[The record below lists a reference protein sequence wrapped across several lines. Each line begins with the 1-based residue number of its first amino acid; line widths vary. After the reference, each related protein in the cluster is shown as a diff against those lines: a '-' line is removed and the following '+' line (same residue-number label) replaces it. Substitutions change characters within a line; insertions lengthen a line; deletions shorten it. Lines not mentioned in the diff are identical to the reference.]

1 MNRISNEYYIIII
14 FIGPR
19 ARTTIHTTSPGRNNS
34 KQDLIKIITIFL
46 FLVKKNR
53 ASIARLQTKYII
65 YNCLRH
71 YLNTSR
77 QPR

>member
-34 KQDLIKIITIFL
+34 KQDLIKIITIL
-46 FLVKKNR
+46 FIFGKKKPRFNS
-53 ASIARLQTKYII
+53 AATNKIHNLQLLTT
-65 YNCLRH
+65 L
-71 YLNTSR
+71 
-77 QPR
+77 P